1 MAKGFVW
8 IVGAGPGDVRLLTL
22 KAKEALEQAE
32 VVVYDR
38 LLTPS
43 ILSLV
48 RPEAE
53 LIYAGK
59 TPGGA
64 KVSQDVINA
73 LLIAKAREGKKVVR
87 LKNGDP
93 FIFGRGAEE
102 AEALVEAGIPFE
114 IVPGLSSVFA
124 VPAYAG
130 IPLTDRRFA
139 SSFAVGVGHGA
150 EEATPVNFRQL
161 ASAET
166 VVALMAVG
174 ELRRVVA
181 ELLEG
186 GKDPET
192 PAALIEWGATPRQ
205 RTLVAPLHRLPEM
218 AQEVGMQPPAVLV
231 VGEVVRLRERIAWF
245 ERKPLFGKRILV
257 TRAEEQA
264 EALASK
270 LEDLGA
276 EAIRLPL
283 IRIVPTEDDAPLN
296 AALERALNGGYDWIV
311 FTSTHGV
318 RTFFERV
325 QRHGKDARAFAS
337 VRFAVI
343 GPATGDALRQWGIQP
358 DLMPTRYTN
367 EGLAEA
373 ILANDQC
380 PMTIENDQCPMANG
394 GKAKRFLLWRAH
406 GAREVL
412 AQRLREAGALV
423 DEVYAYRTV
432 PNELPDEYL
441 AAVLKEPI
449 HIVTFTS
456 PSAVNAFFAVLGE
469 GRARHLLAT
478 AAIACIGPVTEQAVR
493 QRGFEPSVVS
503 EVHTINGLVEA
514 MVRWAQVKTR

>member
-22 KAKEALEQAE
+22 KAKEVLEQAE

-73 LLIAKAREGKKVVR
+73 LLIAKAREGKRVVR

-102 AEALVEAGIPFE
+102 AEALAEASIPFE

-150 EEATPVNFRQL
+150 EEAEPVNFRRL
-161 ASAET
+161 AMAET

-205 RTLVAPLHRLPEM
+205 RTLVASLHQLPEM

-276 EAIRLPL
+276 EAFRLPL
-283 IRIVPTEDDAPLN
+283 IRIVPIEDDAPLE

-325 QRHGKDARAFAS
+325 QRRGKDARTFAS

-373 ILANDQC
+373 ILANVQC
-380 PMTIENDQCPMANG
+380 PIAKG
-394 GKAKRFLLWRAH
+394 GRRQRFLLWRAH

-449 HIVTFTS
+449 HVVTFTS

-469 GRARHLLAT
+469 GRACHLLAT

>member
-1 MAKGFVW
+1 MVREMTNGFVW

-22 KAKEALEQAE
+22 RAKEVLEQAE
-32 VVVYDR
+32 VIVYDR

-59 TPGGA
+59 NPGGA
-64 KVSQDVINA
+64 KVAQDAINA

-102 AEALVEAGIPFE
+102 AEALAAAGIPFE
-114 IVPGLSSVFA
+114 IVPGISSVFA

-130 IPLTDRRFA
+130 IPLTDRRYA
-139 SSFAVGVGHGA
+139 SSFAVGVGHGT
-150 EEATPVNFRQL
+150 EEGASANVRQL
-161 ASAET
+161 AKAET
-166 VVALMAVG
+166 VVLLMAVG

-192 PAALIEWGATPRQ
+192 PAALIEWGTTPRQ
-205 RTLVAPLHRLPEM
+205 RTLVAPLKQLPEK
-218 AQEVGMQPPAVLV
+218 AQEMGAQPPAVLV
-231 VGEVVRLRERIAWF
+231 VGEVVHLRERIAWF
-245 ERKPLFGKRILV
+245 ERKPLFGKRLLV

-264 EALASK
+264 EALASQ
-270 LEDLGA
+270 LEELGA
-276 EAIRLPL
+276 EAGRLPL
-283 IRIVPTEDDAPLN
+283 IRIVPADDEAPLE
-296 AALERALNGGYDWIV
+296 AALMRALNGGYDWIV

-343 GPATGDALRQWGIQP
+343 GPATGEALRQWGIQP
-358 DLMPTRYTN
+358 DLMPTNYTN

-373 ILANDQC
+373 LQSVLEKVGAPNQC
-380 PMTIENDQCPMANG
+380 EG
-394 GKAKRFLLWRAH
+394 GRAKRFLLWRAH

-412 AQRLREAGALV
+412 AKRLREVGAWV
-423 DEVYAYRTV
+423 DEVHAYRTV
-432 PNELPDEYL
+432 PNELPEEYL
-441 AAVLKEPI
+441 RAVLKEPI
-449 HIVTFTS
+449 HVVTFTS

-469 GRARHLLAT
+469 ERARHLLTT
-478 AAIACIGPVTEQAVR
+478 AAIACIGPVTEQAIR

-503 EVHTINGLVEA
+503 EVHTVKGLVEA
-514 MVRWAQVKTR
+514 ITDWARAKVR

>member
-1 MAKGFVW
+1 MLSGFVW

-22 KAKEALEQAE
+22 KAKEVLEQAD
-32 VVVYDR
+32 VIVYDR

-59 TPGGA
+59 MPGGT
-64 KVSQDVINA
+64 KVSQDAINA
-73 LLIAKAREGKKVVR
+73 LLIAKAKEGKKVVR

-93 FIFGRGAEE
+93 FIFGRGSEE
-102 AEALVEAGIPFE
+102 AEALAEAGIPFE
-114 IVPGLSSVFA
+114 IVPGISSVFA

-130 IPLTDRRFA
+130 IPLTDRRYA
-139 SSFAVGVGHGA
+139 SHFAVGAGKKA
-150 EEATPVNFRQL
+150 EGIGPNLRAL
-161 ASAET
+161 SGAET
-166 VVALMAVG
+166 VVVLMAVG
-174 ELRRVVA
+174 ELPQVVT
-181 ELLEG
+181 ELMAG
-186 GKDPET
+186 GKAPET

-205 RTLVAPLHRLPEM
+205 RTLVAPLSQLPQR
-218 AQEVGMQPPAVLV
+218 AQEAKMGPPAVLV

-245 ERKPLFGKRILV
+245 ERKPLFGKRVLV

-264 EALASK
+264 EAFASK

-283 IRIVPTEDDAPLN
+283 IRIVPAPDEAPLE
-296 AALERALNGGYDWIV
+296 AALTRALKGGYDWIV

-358 DLMPTRYTN
+358 DLMPTHYTN

-373 ILANDQC
+373 LQAVLDKAQARRQRAK
-380 PMTIENDQCPMANG
+380 EGQ
-394 GKAKRFLLWRAH
+394 AKRFLLWRAH

-412 AQRLREAGALV
+412 AKRLHQAGALV

-432 PNELPDEYL
+432 PNELPEEFL
-441 AAVLKEPI
+441 SAVLKEPI
-449 HIVTFTS
+449 DVVTFTS
-456 PSAVNAFFAVLGE
+456 PSAVNAFFTVLGE
-469 GRARHLLAT
+469 ERARHLLTT
-478 AAIACIGPVTEQAVR
+478 AAIACIGPVTEAAIR
-493 QRGFEPSVVS
+493 QRDLEPSIIAK
-503 EVHTINGLVEA
+503 VHTVNGLVDA
-514 MVRWAQVKTR
+514 LVCWAQKTR

>member
-1 MAKGFVW
+1 
-8 IVGAGPGDVRLLTL
+8 
-22 KAKEALEQAE
+22 
-32 VVVYDR
+32 
-38 LLTPS
+38 
-43 ILSLV
+43 
-48 RPEAE
+48 
-53 LIYAGK
+53 
-59 TPGGA
+59 
-64 KVSQDVINA
+64 
-73 LLIAKAREGKKVVR
+73 
-87 LKNGDP
+87 
-93 FIFGRGAEE
+93 
-102 AEALVEAGIPFE
+102 
-114 IVPGLSSVFA
+114 
-124 VPAYAG
+124 
-130 IPLTDRRFA
+130 
-139 SSFAVGVGHGA
+139 
-150 EEATPVNFRQL
+150 
-161 ASAET
+161 
-166 VVALMAVG
+166 
-174 ELRRVVA
+174 
-181 ELLEG
+181 
-186 GKDPET
+186 
-192 PAALIEWGATPRQ
+192 
-205 RTLVAPLHRLPEM
+205 
-218 AQEVGMQPPAVLV
+218 MQPPAVLV

-380 PMTIENDQCPMANG
+380 SMTIGNDQCPMANG
-394 GKAKRFLLWRAH
+394 GRAKRFLLWRAH